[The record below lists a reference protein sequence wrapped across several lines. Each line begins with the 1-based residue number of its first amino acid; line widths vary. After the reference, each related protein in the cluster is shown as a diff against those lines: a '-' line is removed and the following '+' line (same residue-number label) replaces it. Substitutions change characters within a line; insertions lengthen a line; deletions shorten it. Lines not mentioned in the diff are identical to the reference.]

1 MLFLIVSAKL
11 TPYISAQGGKGWIFR
26 MNTKH
31 RIRYKIIPVYP
42 KAFLGHH
49 SPVRI
54 VIPLKEYLVVI

>member
-11 TPYISAQGGKGWIFR
+11 TPYISAQGGEGWIFR

-31 RIRYKIIPVYP
+31 RIRKKIIPVYP

-49 SPVRI
+49 SPV
-54 VIPLKEYLVVI
+54 